1 MSLRDLLEKYRY
13 DADFIY
19 EGLILDISYHLKK
32 LMEKKNMTKKQLA
45 EKMGVKPSYIT
56 KIFSGSNISIK
67 TVAKVLAALE
77 VDAEILLKEREENS
91 LYDKDDLKKDKKI
104 IKLGKNILE
113 VGDEVDGISNIAA

>member
-1 MSLRDLLEKYRY
+1 MSLKGLLEEYKY

-19 EGLILDISYHLKK
+19 EGLILDISYQLKK
-32 LMEKKNMTKKQLA
+32 LMEKKKMTKKQLA

-67 TVAKVLAALE
+67 TIAKVLAALE
-77 VDAEILLKEREENS
+77 IDAEILLKERKTES
-91 LYDKDDLKKDKKI
+91 SYDEDGLEKGRNI

-113 VGDEVDGISNIAA
+113 VGDEADGIFNTAA